1 MTTLILIGVLLA
13 LAFLLVHYKPSVR
26 EGFSSAAVDPTF
38 MPACA
43 ERSTAAQSLLM
54 RIGSIKS
61 DDAEEFRLLVSKL
74 CCLEGDIAAPGAGI
88 YRTMALQ
95 FRTSHDME
103 PPSTFVGRCLR
114 NAVRERDITLVIQK
128 YETRGREL
136 LGKLLSPCN
145 EVDAEFTEVVA
156 RTRLAMT
163 NVCLKEQPSMD
174 RPAGPRDPGY
184 WESDEVA
191 ELAQY
196 QGISSAPK

>member
-1 MTTLILIGVLLA
+1 MTIFILIGVLIV
-13 LAFLLVHYKPSVR
+13 LAFLLVHYKPAVR

-54 RIGSIKS
+54 RVGPIKS

-74 CCLEGDIAAPGAGI
+74 CCLEGDIAAPGAGT
-88 YRTMALQ
+88 YRTVSLQ

-136 LGKLLSPCN
+136 LGKLLSPCA
-145 EVDAEFTEVVA
+145 EVEAEFTEVVS

-163 NVCLKEQPSMD
+163 SFCLKEQPSMD

-196 QGISSAPK
+196 QGVSSVPK

>member
-13 LAFLLVHYKPSVR
+13 LAFLLVHYKPAVR

-74 CCLEGDIAAPGAGI
+74 CCLEGDIAAPGAGP
-88 YRTMALQ
+88 YRTVALQ

-114 NAVRERDITLVIQK
+114 NAVRERDIDLVIEK
-128 YETRGREL
+128 YEKRGHEL
-136 LGKLLSPCN
+136 LGKLLSPCA
-145 EVDAEFTEVVA
+145 EVTAEFGEVVA
-156 RTRLAMT
+156 RTRMAMT
-163 NVCLKEQPSMD
+163 TFCLLKQPSMD
-174 RPAGPRDPGY
+174 KPAGPRDPGF
-184 WESDEVA
+184 WESEDVA

-196 QGISSAPK
+196 QGISAEPK

>member
-1 MTTLILIGVLLA
+1 MTIVLIGVLLV
-13 LAFLLVHYKPSVR
+13 LAFLLVHYKPAVN

-54 RIGSIKS
+54 RIGPIKS

-74 CCLEGDIAAPGAGI
+74 CCLEGDIASPGAGT
-88 YRTMALQ
+88 YRTIPLQ

-114 NAVRERDITLVIQK
+114 NAVRERDITLVIHK

-136 LGKLLSPCN
+136 LGKLMSPCT
-145 EVDAEFTEVVA
+145 EVQDEFTEVVA

-163 NVCLKEQPSMD
+163 SFCLKEQPSMD

-196 QGISSAPK
+196 QGISAEPK